1 MIKKERLFIM
11 QNRAIKE
18 TSLIFTTHKA
28 DLWTKGFIF
37 DNYVI
42 DLPLNKLNKN
52 NIHFTFHDGKFSVSG
67 QDTIIAVVYKAN
79 RKIMDIQFVISFQT
93 EWLLINYDK
102 EKIYKPAIEQLE
114 ILAEDSRDFYDE
126 TAFDDYNYIKSYL
139 RNIRKDVIDL
149 EIETSNLK
157 TIHTCG
163 I

>member
-1 MIKKERLFIM
+1 
-11 QNRAIKE
+11 
-18 TSLIFTTHKA
+18 
-28 DLWTKGFIF
+28 
-37 DNYVI
+37 
-42 DLPLNKLNKN
+42 
-52 NIHFTFHDGKFSVSG
+52 
-67 QDTIIAVVYKAN
+67 
-79 RKIMDIQFVISFQT
+79 MDIQFVISFQT

-114 ILAEDSRDFYDE
+114 ILAEDSRYFYDE
-126 TAFDDYNYIKSYL
+126 TTFDDYNYIKSYL